1 MIVAFVLFFLAG
13 LGFGYA
19 AASRWK
25 WLPIGFPLVLA
36 LVTVLRDGGD
46 GVLLVRLVIALVV
59 TAIGIIA
66 GTVLAPEEQ
75 PRRAEPGW
83 R

>member
-19 AASRWK
+19 AAGRWK
-25 WLPIGFPLVLA
+25 WLPIAFPLLLA
-36 LVTVLRDGGD
+36 LFTVLKDGGD

-59 TAIGIIA
+59 TAVGVVA
-66 GTVLAPEEQ
+66 GTMLASEEQ